1 MNKITIV
8 TCVWKRKTV
17 FELCLQNWTSLIP
30 KPEIIVMGSEGDEC
44 EQLAKEY
51 GCRYSKSENRPLG
64 RKWNNALKA
73 AGHHGIDNGTTHYL
87 IMGSDDLIS
96 QKTWE
101 YFQTVKHDFT
111 GLIDFYFFD
120 TKSTQV
126 CYFKGYTE
134 HMRRRGHAI
143 GAGKLISHQALL
155 SIGFEGFEPKRES
168 ALDFDIDN
176 KLFAQGFNLN
186 LIKLE
191 QTGGICIDIKTADN
205 MHKFR
210 VYPNSIV
217 YPFDV
222 LQKKDSDIWQKI
234 TQYVNNNVESKKSK
248 SL

>member
-17 FELCLQNWTSLIP
+17 FELCLQNWTKLIP

-64 RKWNNALKA
+64 QKWNNALKA
-73 AGHHGIDNGTTHYL
+73 AGHHGMDHGTTHYL

-101 YFQTVKHDFT
+101 YFREVKEDFS
-111 GLIDFYFFD
+111 GLTDFYFFD
-120 TKSTQV
+120 TKTKKI
-126 CYFKGYTE
+126 CYFKGYTK
-134 HMRRRGHAI
+134 HMSRWGHAI

-176 KLFAQGFNLN
+176 RLFKEGYKLN
-186 LIKLE
+186 LIKLD
-191 QTGGICIDIKTADN
+191 QTGGVCIDIKTSDN

-217 YPFDV
+217 YPFDY
-222 LQKKDSDIWQKI
+222 LQKKDSHIWKMIQGFKA
-234 TQYVNNNVESKKSK
+234 
-248 SL
+248 